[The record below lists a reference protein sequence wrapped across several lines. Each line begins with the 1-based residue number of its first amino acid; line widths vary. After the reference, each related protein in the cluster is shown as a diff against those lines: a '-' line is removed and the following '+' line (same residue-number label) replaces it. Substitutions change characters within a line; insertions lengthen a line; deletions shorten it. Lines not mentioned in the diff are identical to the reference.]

1 MLSIVL
7 VEPEIPQNT
16 GNVARTCAV
25 TSSDLI
31 LIHPLG
37 FKTDDRS
44 LKRAGL
50 DYWKDVSIREYPSF
64 SAFIEERKE
73 SDELVFF
80 TSHGERNFYSFKA
93 DEKRDTYFIFGR
105 ESCGLGCDIIS
116 RYRDSCWKI
125 PMRKGAR
132 CLNLSNSAAVAVYEY
147 YRQLGFPFSE

>member
-64 SAFIEERKE
+64 SAFIEDRKE

-80 TSHGERNFYSFKA
+80 TSHGERNFYSFNA

-105 ESCGLGCDIIS
+105 ESCGLGFDIIS

-132 CLNLSNSAAVAVYEY
+132 CLNLSNSATVAVYEY